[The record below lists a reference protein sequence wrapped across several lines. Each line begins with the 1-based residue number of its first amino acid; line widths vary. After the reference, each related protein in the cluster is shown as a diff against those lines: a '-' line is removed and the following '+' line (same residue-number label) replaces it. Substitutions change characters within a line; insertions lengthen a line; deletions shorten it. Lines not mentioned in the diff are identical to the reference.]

1 MFAALLRGTLVAQAM
16 RLGVCMRGLMEHR
29 DTVAVKVS
37 CSAVKL
43 NFMQFL
49 IRRPWAGVQCKE
61 SFLCSGRLIKT
72 W

>member
-1 MFAALLRGTLVAQAM
+1 VLAALLSGTLATQEM
-16 RLGVCMRGLMEHR
+16 KLGVCMRGLMEHR

-61 SFLCSGRLIKT
+61 SFLCSGRLI
-72 W
+72 